1 MSNQQEDN
9 PIKGKKQERRNG
21 HAFHPIMSK
30 GGAHEKTE
38 KAKRKAA
45 KHEMNRKV
53 QEWLGIKG
61 GSAKQKGESLKG
73 DSPFCFQ
80 LNLNYFLDLVARLLS
95 LTTQILGFKES
106 VYIEPMYIGI
116 EPFIAGAIRV
126 T

>member
-1 MSNQQEDN
+1 MPNQQDGN
-9 PIKGKKQERRNG
+9 TLKGKKQERRNG
-21 HAFHPIMSK
+21 HAFHPIMGK
-30 GGAHEKTE
+30 GGVHEKTE

-61 GSAKQKGESLKG
+61 ESAKQKGESLEG

-80 LNLNYFLDLVARLLS
+80 LNLNYFLGLVVKLLS
-95 LTTQILGFKES
+95 IATKILRFKKS
-106 VYIEPMYIGI
+106 VYVEPMHIGI
-116 EPFIAGAIRV
+116 EPFVAGTIRV